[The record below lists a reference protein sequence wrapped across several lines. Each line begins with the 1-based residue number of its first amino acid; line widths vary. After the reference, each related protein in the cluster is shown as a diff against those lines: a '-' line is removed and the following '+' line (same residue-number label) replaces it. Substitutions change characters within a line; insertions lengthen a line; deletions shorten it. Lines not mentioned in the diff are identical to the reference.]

1 MSVKKSHI
9 LIVDDR
15 ATNRLKMSLA
25 MTTLGYSSEVAEH
38 GARALE
44 LLRTQSFDLVLL
56 DILMPEMDGHQVL
69 AEMKSDSQLQNIA
82 VIVISSLDDMENIVR
97 CIELGAEDYLSK
109 DFEPALLKA
118 RIGASLEKK
127 QLRDS
132 VAHQLGFIREAF
144 GKYVPESVV
153 QSILEK
159 QGPFQPVRAEAT
171 ILFTDII
178 GFTSISES
186 FTPEKMFVT
195 LNEYFPAIMEP
206 ITRLGGVVNQFLG
219 DGMFVTF
226 NVPVSVEQH
235 ADLAVKAALEIQNIL
250 AGREFQ
256 GVSLPTRI
264 GIHTGNVI
272 AGAVGSGERINYT
285 VYGDAVNIAARLEQ
299 LNKEYGTHTL
309 VSNDTVCKLQNDYGL
324 ISIGEVTIRG
334 KLDKVQIHSLA

>member
-1 MSVKKSHI
+1 MS
-9 LIVDDR
+9 
-15 ATNRLKMSLA
+15 A
-25 MTTLGYSSEVAEH
+25 LGYSSQVAEH
-38 GARALE
+38 GVRALE
-44 LLRTQSFDLVLL
+44 LLRTESFDLVLL

-69 AEMKSDSQLQNIA
+69 AEMKSDAQLQNIA
-82 VIVISSLDDMENIVR
+82 VIVISSLDAMEDIVR
-97 CIELGAEDYLSK
+97 SIELGAEDYLSK
-109 DFEPALLKA
+109 DFEPALLRA

-132 VAHQLGFIREAF
+132 VALQLGFIREAF
-144 GKYVPESVV
+144 GQYVPESVV
-153 QSILEK
+153 QTIVEK

-186 FTPEKMFVT
+186 MNPEKMFMI

-226 NVPVSVEQH
+226 NVPVAIDQH
-235 ADLAVKAALEIQNIL
+235 ADLAVKAALEIQNVL
-250 AGREFQ
+250 ADREFQ
-256 GVSLPTRI
+256 GIRLPTRI

-272 AGAVGSGERINYT
+272 AGAVGSGDRINYT

-299 LNKEYGTHTL
+299 LNKGYGTNIL
-309 VSNDTVCKLQNDYGL
+309 VSNSTVSKLINDYGL
-324 ISIGEVTIRG
+324 VSIGEVAIRG
-334 KLDKVQIHSLA
+334 KQNKVQVHSLG